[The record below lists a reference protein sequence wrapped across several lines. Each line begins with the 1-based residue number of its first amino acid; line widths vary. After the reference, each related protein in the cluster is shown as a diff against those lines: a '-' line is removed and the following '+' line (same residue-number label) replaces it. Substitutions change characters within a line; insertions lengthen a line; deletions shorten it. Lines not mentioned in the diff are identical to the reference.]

1 MTGKFFFHMQ
11 VPFGVLDKNK
21 NKNEDMKSILGNNVP
36 VQSDSDIMSDPA
48 TDMEME
54 VFIDRFHYLL
64 FGGDQLTVERAT
76 GTKEHND
83 NEWRWLDR
91 LQGFLPVVEDWH
103 AKVCLLK
110 VRPLYY

>member
-1 MTGKFFFHMQ
+1 MQ
-11 VPFGVLDKNK
+11 VPLGVLDKNE
-21 NKNEDMKSILGNNVP
+21 NKNEDMKSILAHLEQYVP
-36 VQSDSDIMSDPA
+36 VQSDSDIVSDPA

-83 NEWRWLDR
+83 NEWRGLDR
-91 LQGFLPVVEDWH
+91 LQGFLPPPRDEEAGPD
-103 AKVCLLK
+103 
-110 VRPLYY
+110 YYRS

>member
-1 MTGKFFFHMQ
+1 MQ
-11 VPFGVLDKNK
+11 VPLGVLDKNK
-21 NKNEDMKSILGNNVP
+21 NKNEDMKSILAHLEQYVP
-36 VQSDSDIMSDPA
+36 VQSDSDIVSDPA
-48 TDMEME
+48 TDMEMK

-76 GTKEHND
+76 CTKEHND
-83 NEWRWLDR
+83 NEPRGLDR

-103 AKVCLLK
+103 AKVCLLT